1 MTEIRCNEKMVTH
14 LRKHCSNYKQS
25 HEVSDAEISIGCRVS
40 VGCVV
45 LSQNDLQRQLVQMN
59 NPAHHRPPPARGV
72 AAENQPKFQ
81 RSFIDGDFDFVS
93 VLELCD

>member
-1 MTEIRCNEKMVTH
+1 M
-14 LRKHCSNYKQS
+14 L
-25 HEVSDAEISIGCRVS
+25 
-40 VGCVV
+40 
-45 LSQNDLQRQLVQMN
+45 QNDLQRQLVQMN

-93 VLELCD
+93 VCVCVCVCAFISLMCCCYVVRLDNRTAPP

>member
-1 MTEIRCNEKMVTH
+1 MAGGGSTEDCG
-14 LRKHCSNYKQS
+14 L
-25 HEVSDAEISIGCRVS
+25 
-40 VGCVV
+40 
-45 LSQNDLQRQLVQMN
+45 LQNDLQRQLVQMN

-93 VLELCD
+93 VAAAVVTVTYFS

>member
-1 MTEIRCNEKMVTH
+1 
-14 LRKHCSNYKQS
+14 
-25 HEVSDAEISIGCRVS
+25 
-40 VGCVV
+40 
-45 LSQNDLQRQLVQMN
+45 MN

-93 VLELCD
+93 VMELCD